1 MVTDRRRVR
10 IGILGAA
17 TIAADAM
24 VLPVS
29 RRSDAEI
36 VAVAA
41 RRAGAAESFAARHGI
56 ETAVEHYEAVVED
69 DRVDLVYIALA
80 ARDHAR
86 WAIAAL
92 GAGKHVLVEKPAAT
106 SAEEAARMVAA
117 TGRDRLV
124 EAFHYRH
131 HPLFAE
137 ILALVRSGRLGS
149 VLSMTSDIRDTRPFE
164 PRSIL
169 HDPTAG
175 GGVLL
180 HAGCYAVHWMRT
192 LAASEPRVLD
202 ARARRNP
209 LGADE
214 TIEARLLFPGDVQG
228 RLYASFGPEDRQG
241 NYLLIEGT
249 LGEVRVDNLIAPHL
263 GHSVT
268 LSLRGKPPRT
278 FTVAGRTSYDHQLE
292 VLIEG
297 LAAGSAPSDDGADIV
312 ANAAAIDSIYAVARG
327 NGMLA

>member
-1 MVTDRRRVR
+1 MSDRRPVR
-10 IGILGAA
+10 IGIIGAA

-24 VLPVS
+24 VRPVS

-41 RRAGAAESFAARHGI
+41 RRPGAAESFAVEHGI
-56 ETAVEHYEAVVED
+56 ETAVEHYDAVIED

-80 ARDHAR
+80 ASDHAR

-92 GAGKHVLVEKPAAT
+92 DVGKHVLVEKPAAT
-106 SAEEAARMVAA
+106 SATDAARMVAA
-117 TGRDRLV
+117 AGPGRLV

-137 ILALVRSGRLGS
+137 VLALVRSGRLGS
-149 VLSMTSDIRDTRPFE
+149 LLSMTSEIRDTRPFD

-169 HDPTAG
+169 HDPAAG

-192 LAASEPRVLD
+192 LAGSEPRVLD

-209 LGADE
+209 LGGDE
-214 TIEARLLFPGDVQG
+214 TIETRLLFPGDVEG
-228 RLYASFGPEDRQG
+228 RLYASFGPEERQG
-241 NYLLIEGT
+241 NGLLIEGSLGT
-249 LGEVRVDNLIAPHL
+249 LRVDNLIAPHL

-268 LSLRGKPPRT
+268 LALRGEPTRT
-278 FTVAGRTSYDHQLE
+278 FTVAGRTSYDHQLGA
-292 VLIEG
+292 LLDS
-297 LAAGSAPSDDGADIV
+297 LAAGSPAATDGADIV
-312 ANAAAIDSIYAVARG
+312 GNASAIDSIADAAGRG
-327 NGMLA
+327 AETT